1 MHSEGTVFVVDDDAS
16 VLDSLVVLLM
26 SAGLKVIPYDSG
38 LSFLRTYDPAIRGC
52 LVLDIQMPDMNGL
65 ELQEKLT
72 EKQATMP
79 IIMITGHGDIKMAV
93 KALKRGAFDFIEKP
107 FTDEVI
113 INCIYNALEFDE
125 KARNKNENVTKINE
139 LVAQLTMR
147 EREVFIHLI
156 RGDLNKVIAAKLE
169 ISTRTVEIHRAHIME
184 KLQVRSLSHLVKM
197 AILAGL
203 E

>member
-1 MHSEGTVFVVDDDAS
+1 MHSEGTVFVVDDDES
-16 VLDSLVVLLM
+16 VLDSLVVLLT
-26 SAGLKVIPYDSG
+26 SAGLKVIPYGSG
-38 LSFLRTYDPAIRGC
+38 LTFLRAYDPAIRGC

-107 FTDEVI
+107 FTDDVI
-113 INCIYNALEFDE
+113 INCIYNALEFHE
-125 KARNKNENVTKINE
+125 KARNKNENVIKINE

>member
-16 VLDSLVVLLM
+16 VLDSLVVLLT
-26 SAGLKVIPYDSG
+26 SSGLKVIPYGSG
-38 LSFLRTYDPAIRGC
+38 LSFLRVYDPTIRGC
-52 LVLDIQMPDMNGL
+52 LVLDIQMPDINGL
-65 ELQEKLT
+65 ELQEKLM
-72 EKQATMP
+72 ERQASMP

-93 KALKRGAFDFIEKP
+93 RALKRGAFDFIEKP
-107 FTDEVI
+107 FSDEVI
-113 INCIYNALEFDE
+113 INSIHNALEFDE
-125 KARNKNENVTKINE
+125 KARNQKENIIRINE

-147 EREVFIHLI
+147 EREVFSYLI
-156 RGDLNKVIAAKLE
+156 QGDLNKVIAAKLE

-184 KLQVRSLSHLVKM
+184 KLRARSLSHLVKM